1 MTPIA
6 ILFLGAACG
15 YLTGNPAARDT
26 TLKQLQKLTGMA
38 IDGLNKQGGNYV
50 PTPIS
55 PVEKPEQQND

>member
-1 MTPIA
+1 MNSIA

-15 YLTGNPAARDT
+15 YLSGNPNARNT

-50 PTPIS
+50 PKTDETI
-55 PVEKPEQQND
+55 KQPEQPND